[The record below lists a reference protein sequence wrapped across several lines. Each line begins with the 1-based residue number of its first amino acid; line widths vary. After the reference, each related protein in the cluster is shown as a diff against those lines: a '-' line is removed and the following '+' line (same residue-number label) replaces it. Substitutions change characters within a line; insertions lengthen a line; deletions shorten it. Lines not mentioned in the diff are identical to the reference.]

1 MYFHH
6 LRLLQP
12 RAITGE
18 YLREGELRTPDV
30 RMIMAGGKLFSKS
43 PMRGLM
49 QFPKLLLDA
58 IWNEAHLI
66 ERRQRLAG
74 CARGVRDLR
83 PVKTISPAE
92 LHVCSVLLVV
102 CSCRSEGVEA
112 TSSYSA
118 ASHCYTIIRV
128 KEKRAL
134 GPIADVPE
142 MPHCPAGKVP

>member
-1 MYFHH
+1 MWQRK
-6 LRLLQP
+6 LRDP
-12 RAITGE
+12 GVRIITARKKNFRSVNEFFDAVSEAAVGSSTAAMS
-18 YLREGELRTPDV
+18 LDRE
-30 RMIMAGGKLFSKS
+30 KS
-43 PMRGLM
+43 R
-49 QFPKLLLDA
+49 
-58 IWNEAHLI
+58 IINS
-66 ERRQRLAG
+66 
-74 CARGVRDLR
+74 CARGVRDRR

-92 LHVCSVLLVV
+92 LHVCPVLLIGWL
-102 CSCRSEGVEA
+102 CQSEAVEA

>member
-66 ERRQRLAG
+66 ERRQGLAG
-74 CARGVRDLR
+74 LR
-83 PVKTISPAE
+83 AE
-92 LHVCSVLLVV
+92 
-102 CSCRSEGVEA
+102 A
-112 TSSYSA
+112 
-118 ASHCYTIIRV
+118 
-128 KEKRAL
+128 
-134 GPIADVPE
+134 
-142 MPHCPAGKVP
+142 